1 MANNNACSTLTDG
14 VYSDACKLLRGGFRD
29 LYVANYGQIDTI
41 TLTAD
46 EVTAITMDTDPLT
59 TNPYNWFS
67 FRIKKNT
74 GGLQNPGQIGTNNRS
89 VNQVIN
95 FTLEGFSTAL
105 KSRFDE
111 MLVADLVF
119 IAVRHDN
126 TAHMVG
132 RLSGAQMTTGD
143 LGTGVAI
150 DDLVGATL
158 EFTADG
164 ELESMRTV
172 AAGTSIT
179 VIDEDG
185 VTTSTVTF

>member
-1 MANNNACSTLTDG
+1 
-14 VYSDACKLLRGGFRD
+14 
-29 LYVANYGQIDTI
+29 
-41 TLTAD
+41 
-46 EVTAITMDTDPLT
+46 
-59 TNPYNWFS
+59 
-67 FRIKKNT
+67 
-74 GGLQNPGQIGTNNRS
+74 
-89 VNQVIN
+89 
-95 FTLEGFSTAL
+95 
-105 KSRFDE
+105 

-119 IAVRHDN
+119 IAVRHDGS
-126 TAHMVG
+126 AHMVG

-172 AAGTSIT
+172 ATGTTID

-185 VTTSTVTF
+185 VTVNTVTL

>member
-14 VYSDACKLLRGGFRD
+14 VYGDACKLLRGGFRD
-29 LYVANYGQIDTI
+29 LYVANYGQIDAI

-46 EVTAITMDTDPLT
+46 EVDDVTMKVEPVSG
-59 TNPYNWFS
+59 NPFNWFS
-67 FRIKKNT
+67 MRVKKNT

-89 VNQVIN
+89 VNQVIT

-105 KSRFDE
+105 KLRYDE

-143 LGTGVAI
+143 LGVGVAI
-150 DDLVGATL
+150 DDLVGAPL

-172 AAGTSIT
+172 AVGTAIT
-179 VIDEDG
+179 VLNEDG
-185 VTTSTVTF
+185 VTVSTVTF

>member
-1 MANNNACSTLTDG
+1 MNNTCSTLTAG
-14 VYSDACKLLRGGFRD
+14 VYSDSCKLLRGGFRD
-29 LYVANYGQIDTI
+29 LYVANFGQIDSV

-46 EVTAITMDTDPLT
+46 EVSAITMDTDPLT

-67 FRIKKNT
+67 FRVKKNT

-89 VNQVIN
+89 INQVIN

-105 KSRFDE
+105 KLRYDE
-111 MLVADLVF
+111 LLVADLVF

-132 RLSGAQMTTGD
+132 RISGAQMTTGD
-143 LGTGVAI
+143 LGVGVAI
-150 DDLVGATL
+150 DDLVGAPL

-164 ELESMRTV
+164 ELESMRTIT
-172 AAGTSIT
+172 AGTTIT

-185 VTTSTVTF
+185 VTTSTVTL

>member
-1 MANNNACSTLTDG
+1 MNTNVCSTLTQG
-14 VYSDACKLLRGGFRD
+14 VYSDSCVALRGGFRD

-46 EVTAITMDTDPLT
+46 EVSAITMKTDPVS

-67 FRIKKNT
+67 FRVKKNT
-74 GGLQNPGQIGTNNRS
+74 GGLQNPAQIGTNNKS
-89 VNQVIN
+89 INQVIT

-105 KSRFDE
+105 KLRYDE
-111 MLVADLVF
+111 ILVADLVF
-119 IAVRHDN
+119 IAVRYDG

-150 DDLVGATL
+150 DDLVGAPL

-164 ELESMRTV
+164 EAESMRTV
-172 AAGTSIT
+172 TAGTTIE
-179 VIDEDG
+179 VLNEDG
-185 VTTSTVTF
+185 TITTTVTL